1 MIVINET
8 SLTAFRWWGGAE
20 LNARM
25 LTESELDMLD
35 VMLIELYPNGMSE
48 TLINDVMWFE
58 FDFVCGLLG
67 LVYDCDNDIIIREE
81 EQ

>member
-1 MIVINET
+1 MIVINDC

-25 LTESELDMLD
+25 LTESELDILDD
-35 VMLIELYPNGMSE
+35 VMTELYPNGMSE
-48 TLINDVMWFE
+48 TLINDIMWFE

-81 EQ
+81 E

>member
-1 MIVINET
+1 MRIINET

-35 VMLIELYPNGMSE
+35 DILIELYPNGMSE

-67 LVYDCDNDIIIREE
+67 LVYDCVNDIIIR
-81 EQ
+81 

>member
-1 MIVINET
+1 MIVINDC

-35 VMLIELYPNGMSE
+35 DMLTELYPNGINE
-48 TLINDVMWFE
+48 TMLNDVMWFE
-58 FDFVCGLLG
+58 FDFVCDLLG
-67 LVYDCDNDIIIREE
+67 YAYDVDNDEIIR
-81 EQ
+81 

>member
-1 MIVINET
+1 MRIINET

-35 VMLIELYPNGMSE
+35 DMLIELYPNGIDSTM
-48 TLINDVMWFE
+48 LNDAMR
-58 FDFVCGLLG
+58 FDFDNICDLLG
-67 LVYDCDNDIIIREE
+67 LVYDCDNDEIIREE
-81 EQ
+81 E

>member
-1 MIVINET
+1 MIVINDC

-35 VMLIELYPNGMSE
+35 DMLIELYPNGMSE
-48 TLINDVMWFE
+48 TLINDIMWFE
-58 FDFVCGLLG
+58 FDFVCDLLG
-67 LVYDCDNDIIIREE
+67 LAYDADHDEIIREE
-81 EQ
+81 E

>member
-8 SLTAFRWWGGAE
+8 SLTDFRWWGGAE

-35 VMLIELYPNGMSE
+35 DMLIELYPNGMSE

-67 LVYDCDNDIIIREE
+67 LVYDCDNDEIIREE
-81 EQ
+81 Q

>member
-1 MIVINET
+1 MIVINDC

-25 LTESELDMLD
+25 LTESELDVLDEMLT
-35 VMLIELYPNGMSE
+35 ELYPNGIDM
-48 TLINDVMWFE
+48 TLLNDIMR
-58 FDFVCGLLG
+58 FDFGNICDLLG
-67 LVYDCDNDIIIREE
+67 LVYDCDNDVVKREE

>member
-1 MIVINET
+1 MKMYNET

-35 VMLIELYPNGMSE
+35 DMLIELYPNGMSE

-67 LVYDCDNDIIIREE
+67 LVYDCDNDEIIREE
-81 EQ
+81 Q

>member
-25 LTESELDMLD
+25 LTESEMDMLD
-35 VMLIELYPNGMSE
+35 DMLIELYPNGMGE

-58 FDFVCGLLG
+58 FDFVCDLLG
-67 LVYDCDNDIIIREE
+67 LTYDAEHDEIIREE
-81 EQ
+81 E